1 MGLRPVL
8 SADQSYGHPLR
19 RLCQL
24 TAHNYSLAHEPMAED
39 TGTATSGM
47 PAKRHSAQDT
57 PQSSPKRV
65 KVDLQSTVGASPPD
79 SNVDI
84 PQSNKRSQKKRDASG
99 YPKSRR
105 GKEKDNKNVGRRRR
119 DHHPGRNEAGDAE
132 ATDADPRDVPEAEKS
147 PRLPKRQSAILLGF
161 CGTGCAGMQM
171 SVSDYHIGKS
181 TPILTMLYSQP
192 DARTIEGVLFEAL
205 VRVGAVSSDNA
216 DDPTKV
222 SLGRAARTD
231 AGVHAAGNLVSLK
244 LITQIPGVPD
254 VVAAVNELLP
264 PEIRIW
270 GIVRVQNSFNART
283 YAYFSLQHVLTLT
296 RNIDLAIVANTRI
309 FSPLTFLYHQSL
321 AVACMKR
328 SAARRS
334 HHRPAYPTPVHPLT
348 TSIRSGLSLL
358 PSHRRM
364 MTYKGSVDGA
374 LEQRTFGDYG
384 KLPRSS
390 RALAISITLL

>member
-1 MGLRPVL
+1 
-8 SADQSYGHPLR
+8 
-19 RLCQL
+19 
-24 TAHNYSLAHEPMAED
+24 MAED
-39 TGTATSGM
+39 TGTAASGIS
-47 PAKRHSAQDT
+47 AKRHSSQET

-79 SNVDI
+79 SNADI
-84 PQSNKRSQKKRDASG
+84 PQSNNKSQNKRDAAG
-99 YPKSRR
+99 YQKSRR

-119 DHHPGRNEAGDAE
+119 GHPGRNEADAAKAAE
-132 ATDADPRDVPEAEKS
+132 ADPRDVPVAEKA

-171 SVSDYHIGKS
+171 SVSDYRVGK
-181 TPILTMLYSQP
+181 TTTILTMLYSQP
-192 DARTIEGVLFEAL
+192 DARTIEGLLFEAL

-216 DDPTKV
+216 DDSTKV

-244 LITQIPGVPD
+244 LITQIPGVSD
-254 VVAAVNELLP
+254 VVAAVNMSLP

-283 YAYFSLQHVLTLT
+283 YALIFSELLLTLT
-296 RNIDLAIVANTRI
+296 RNIDLAIVANTRT
-309 FSPLTFLYHQSL
+309 FFPPTFLYHQSL
-321 AVACMKR
+321 AVACMKL

-334 HHRPAYPTPVHPLT
+334 YHQPAYPTPAHLLT
-348 TSIRSGLSLL
+348 TFSRSGLSPL

-364 MTYKGSVDGA
+364 MIYEESVDGA
-374 LEQRTFGDYG
+374 LKQRTFGDYE

-390 RALAISITLL
+390 RVLATSTTLL